1 MVCMISSLFMIERH
15 NIDKY
20 ILVFIILAAKI
31 MTNQANMY
39 LNKHRRRRT
48 KALTAKVIGIAIMIS
63 VMTILASISERGVNA
78 QMTGD
83 HGGGWT
89 GNVTSGQQ
97 QQQHEQRMINN
108 GTINLEQI
116 IFQAINSE
124 INTTLTQA
132 MTTAERSVGNDAF
145 AVAAFGSEEGGYFA
159 YRIILATPG
168 MEFYWAKVDPGN
180 GEILETQQVSQ
191 KELDE
196 MHKEHSAMVVR
207 NSGSGSVGVSGFP
220 FIIPH

>member
-1 MVCMISSLFMIERH
+1 MI
-15 NIDKY
+15 
-20 ILVFIILAAKI
+20 
-31 MTNQANMY
+31 T
-39 LNKHRRRRT
+39 
-48 KALTAKVIGIAIMIS
+48 
-63 VMTILASISERGVNA
+63 VMTILTSISERSVNA
-78 QMTGD
+78 QMMED

-116 IFQAINSE
+116 IFQAINSK

-132 MTTAERSVGNDAF
+132 MTTAERTVGNDAF

-168 MEFYWAKVDPGN
+168 MKFYYVKVDPGN

-191 KELDE
+191 KELDK
-196 MHKEHSAMVVR
+196 MHKEHSAMVVS
-207 NSGSGSVGVSGFP
+207 NSDGGSIGVSGFP

>member
-1 MVCMISSLFMIERH
+1 MATMM
-15 NIDKY
+15 
-20 ILVFIILAAKI
+20 
-31 MTNQANMY
+31 
-39 LNKHRRRRT
+39 
-48 KALTAKVIGIAIMIS
+48 AI
-63 VMTILASISERGVNA
+63 MTILTSISERSINA
-78 QMTGD
+78 QMMGD

-97 QQQHEQRMINN
+97 QQQYEQRTINN
-108 GTINLEQI
+108 GTIDLEQI
-116 IFQAINSE
+116 IFQAINSK
-124 INTTLTQA
+124 INTTLIQA
-132 MTTAERSVGNDAF
+132 MTTAERSVGDDAF
-145 AVAAFGSEEGGYFA
+145 AVAAFGSEEGGYFT

-191 KELDE
+191 KELDK
-196 MHKEHSAMVVR
+196 MHKEHSAMVVS